1 MPELSK
7 DQMDYIQRI
16 GEAELERNNG
26 NVDFAVNRLNE
37 LWKEIP
43 EPKYDYKESYLV
55 AWSMIETALRT
66 KNIDLMKEWMP
77 HVFKAN
83 PERYDNG
90 DRELYAAQVEYECGD
105 LAKSYEYFDI
115 AKKKSSGRCFRK
127 CDKKYKEFYSN
138 YK

>member
-66 KNIDLMKEWMP
+66 KNVEMMKEWMP
-77 HVFKAN
+77 HVFKADL
-83 PERYDNG
+83 ERYDNG

-105 LAKSYEYFDI
+105 LEKSYEYFDI